1 MTRSKSAT
9 RAAPRRREI
18 LLAGLAVLGL
28 GPIALAESNQFQLFS
43 STAVLD
49 ASTEVAAAQLGL
61 GQCCAE
67 RIGGKK
73 PDDAYDLDLR
83 FPAHSTTPT
92 IELPSP
98 THLSPQPKV
107 FWITT
112 ISVMAIAGSA
122 YNSFGD
128 GPNQKYHFTN
138 EGWFGQN
145 TYAGGG
151 DKASHIASFYSV
163 ARLLTSVYGAL
174 DAPSPQSYQLGSIV
188 SAAAGLTTELGDGST
203 KYGFSYEDLIMDTA
217 GAGAAYFFTRY
228 QLNDLMGFRAGI
240 VPAPEIPPCC
250 IVNGLGKDYSA
261 EIYTFDLKFA
271 GLAKRLDRRFGL
283 ARFLLAGATY
293 SAKGYPDAQ
302 PQYQERQL
310 GFEVGLNLAEI
321 ARAAGVPED
330 RWWGNILIT
339 ILDFVRLP
347 YTAVV
352 FPYDLN
358 HNQWK
363 KPTTGGTNAFPYQ

>member
-1 MTRSKSAT
+1 
-9 RAAPRRREI
+9 
-18 LLAGLAVLGL
+18 
-28 GPIALAESNQFQLFS
+28 
-43 STAVLD
+43 
-49 ASTEVAAAQLGL
+49 
-61 GQCCAE
+61 
-67 RIGGKK
+67 
-73 PDDAYDLDLR
+73 
-83 FPAHSTTPT
+83 
-92 IELPSP
+92 
-98 THLSPQPKV
+98 
-107 FWITT
+107 
-112 ISVMAIAGSA
+112 
-122 YNSFGD
+122 
-128 GPNQKYHFTN
+128 
-138 EGWFGQN
+138 
-145 TYAGGG
+145 
-151 DKASHIASFYSV
+151 
-163 ARLLTSVYGAL
+163 
-174 DAPSPQSYQLGSIV
+174 
-188 SAAAGLTTELGDGST
+188 
-203 KYGFSYEDLIMDTA
+203 MDVA

-240 VPAPEIPPCC
+240 VPTPEIPPCC

-358 HNQWK
+358 HNRWK

>member
-1 MTRSKSAT
+1 
-9 RAAPRRREI
+9 
-18 LLAGLAVLGL
+18 
-28 GPIALAESNQFQLFS
+28 
-43 STAVLD
+43 
-49 ASTEVAAAQLGL
+49 
-61 GQCCAE
+61 
-67 RIGGKK
+67 
-73 PDDAYDLDLR
+73 
-83 FPAHSTTPT
+83 
-92 IELPSP
+92 
-98 THLSPQPKV
+98 
-107 FWITT
+107 
-112 ISVMAIAGSA
+112 MAIAGSA